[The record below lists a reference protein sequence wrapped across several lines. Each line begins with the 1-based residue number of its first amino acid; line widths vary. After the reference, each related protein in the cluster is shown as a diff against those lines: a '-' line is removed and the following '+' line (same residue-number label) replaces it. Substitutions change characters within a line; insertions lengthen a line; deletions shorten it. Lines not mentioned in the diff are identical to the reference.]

1 MHTRERHVWFA
12 ALFFGLAALLPAQQV
27 AIADYL
33 AGVGYPNQIAVGQDG
48 ALWYTS
54 PQDNQIARM
63 TPAGTSYTVFALP
76 NAGSDPVGIVAG
88 PDSALW
94 FTEPPGNRIG
104 RITTDGAIT
113 EYAVPTA
120 NSSPTGITRA
130 ADGTMWFTEN
140 AAHKIGR
147 ITAVGAITEFPV
159 DSAGG
164 PNEITVGPDNA
175 LWFTESGVNNI
186 GQLTTEGRFT
196 EYPVPYEGSSS
207 MGGITTGP
215 DGALWFTEYW
225 QGVIGRITTAGV
237 VTEYTIQ
244 TYAPEPTWITTGP
257 DGALWFTEYYG
268 NAIGRITTAGAFGT
282 YYVPATYPPPD
293 QGPAPTGIVSGP
305 DGSLWFTENFGGRIG
320 QVVFETAGLSIGSA
334 QGVFEEQ
341 ITFTGSGFAPNET
354 VKTYTS
360 GIGSPPLVTAA
371 ADSSGAFTVSAPV
384 PQSIFGP
391 RQFLAVGETSKL
403 IGAASFNVNPRLIL
417 NPQSGSPG
425 SSVEVQGFGFY
436 AYWGVNID
444 WNRSTALG
452 TADTNG
458 IGTFDGGAAFTFT
471 VPAGTQPGVYQIEAS
486 WSGVL
491 AATASFTVN

>member
-1 MHTRERHVWFA
+1 
-12 ALFFGLAALLPAQQV
+12 
-27 AIADYL
+27 
-33 AGVGYPNQIAVGQDG
+33 
-48 ALWYTS
+48 
-54 PQDNQIARM
+54 
-63 TPAGTSYTVFALP
+63 
-76 NAGSDPVGIVAG
+76 
-88 PDSALW
+88 
-94 FTEPPGNRIG
+94 
-104 RITTDGAIT
+104 
-113 EYAVPTA
+113 
-120 NSSPTGITRA
+120 
-130 ADGTMWFTEN
+130 
-140 AAHKIGR
+140 
-147 ITAVGAITEFPV
+147 
-159 DSAGG
+159 
-164 PNEITVGPDNA
+164 
-175 LWFTESGVNNI
+175 
-186 GQLTTEGRFT
+186 
-196 EYPVPYEGSSS
+196 
-207 MGGITTGP
+207 
-215 DGALWFTEYW
+215 
-225 QGVIGRITTAGV
+225 
-237 VTEYTIQ
+237 
-244 TYAPEPTWITTGP
+244 
-257 DGALWFTEYYG
+257 
-268 NAIGRITTAGAFGT
+268 
-282 YYVPATYPPPD
+282 
-293 QGPAPTGIVSGP
+293 
-305 DGSLWFTENFGGRIG
+305 LWFTENFGGRIG